1 MTALEQ
7 YQADLTAA
15 GITLPAE
22 ADEYTTGYDNR
33 IEIQFGSRWS
43 WDMVAEYKQAL
54 KPLESSG
61 YKVKSFN
68 RGLRIDLP
76 KPEPTN
82 RAPVINSVS
91 DVTKELHSPCSVWS
105 KYGKGVKVALGQIAG
120 LDQDGFTADL
130 TELERKGY
138 RTHKNANAMG
148 ETVAVTVEPPLPQ
161 TKPTGVV
168 DALQQS
174 LGLNDKNGGWV
185 STGKVSESGQRIEF
199 ERGKHSGYFHALE
212 FTNLATRNGWVVNR
226 TDGHVQRVSFTA
238 PAGLFPQ
245 TEPI

>member
-7 YQADLTAA
+7 YAKDLAAA

-22 ADEYTTGYDNR
+22 ADEYTNGFDNR

-43 WDMVAEYKQAL
+43 WDKVTDYKQAL
-54 KPLESSG
+54 KPLEHSG
-61 YKVKSFN
+61 YKVQSFN

-76 KPEPTN
+76 KPEAAN

-91 DVTKELHSPCSVWS
+91 DVTKELRSPSSAWS
-105 KYGKGVKVALGQIAG
+105 KYAKATGKGVTVKLSQIAG
-120 LDQDGFTADL
+120 LDQDRFTADL

-138 RTHKNANAMG
+138 RVYKNANAMG
-148 ETVAVTVEPPLPQ
+148 ETTALTIEPPLKQ
-161 TKPTGVV
+161 DKPTDVI

-174 LGLNDKNGGWV
+174 LGLNAMNGGWV
-185 STGKVSESGQRIEF
+185 ATGSVSASGKNIMFQN
-199 ERGKHSGYFHALE
+199 GKHNGYLQALR
-212 FTNLATRNGWVVNR
+212 LAGLAQNSGWVVNR

-238 PAGLFPQ
+238 PARLFP
-245 TEPI
+245 

>member
-105 KYGKGVKVALGQIAG
+105 KYGKATGKGVTVKLGQIAG
-120 LDQDGFTADL
+120 LDQDRFTDDL
-130 TELERKGY
+130 TALEAKAY
-138 RTHKNANAMG
+138 RVYKNANAMG

-161 TKPTGVV
+161 AKPANVI

-174 LGLNDKNGGWV
+174 LALNDKNGGWV
-185 STGKVSESGQRIEF
+185 ATGSVSASGKNIMFQN
-199 ERGKHSGYFHALE
+199 GKHNGYLQALR
-212 FTNLATRNGWVVNR
+212 LAGLAQNSGWVVNR

-238 PAGLFPQ
+238 PAGLLP
-245 TEPI
+245 

>member
-7 YQADLTAA
+7 YAKDLAAA

-22 ADEYTTGYDNR
+22 ADKFTTGYDNR

-43 WDMVAEYKQAL
+43 WDKVAEYKQEL
-54 KPLESSG
+54 QPLEHSG
-61 YKVKSFN
+61 YKVQSFN

-76 KPEPTN
+76 KPEAAN

-91 DVTKELHSPCSVWS
+91 DVTKELRSPSSAWN
-105 KYGKGVKVALGQIAG
+105 KYGKATGKGITVKLGQIAG
-120 LDQDGFTADL
+120 LDQDRFTTDL
-130 TELERKGY
+130 TALEAKGFRVY
-138 RTHKNANAMG
+138 KNANAMG

-161 TKPTGVV
+161 AKPANVI

-174 LGLNDKNGGWV
+174 LGLNAMNGGWV

-199 ERGKHSGYFHALE
+199 ERGMDNGYFHALE
-212 FTNLATRNGWVVNR
+212 FTSLATRNGWVVNR
-226 TDGHVQRVSFTA
+226 TDGHVQRISFIA
-238 PAGLFPQ
+238 PAGLLP
-245 TEPI
+245 